1 MDSNS
6 FQPSSLEEAASLI
19 QKQLALFRDQK
30 EKTNSKEADDSSNLL
45 IICIDGRCASGKTS
59 LASLLQS
66 QIENSQVIHLDDF
79 FLQPY
84 QRTPKRYATPG
95 RNVDSERI
103 VEEILEPA
111 MHGNP
116 IVYRPFSCR
125 SMSLQDP
132 VSIGQ
137 PEVLILEGSYAT
149 NSDLD
154 PYADLRIL
162 TTIDPDLQLERIE
175 KRNGKEKL
183 QDFKNRWIPLEEKY
197 FQIVG
202 PARFDL
208 VLDLGHLK

>member
-1 MDSNS
+1 MDSNL
-6 FQPSSLEEAASLI
+6 FQPSSLEEAAGLV
-19 QKQLALFRDQK
+19 QKQLASFRDQK
-30 EKTNSKEADDSSNLL
+30 EKTNSKGVADFSNLL

-59 LASLLQS
+59 LAALLES

-95 RNVDSERI
+95 RNIDSERI
-103 VEEILEPA
+103 IQEILEPA
-111 MHGNP
+111 RHGLP
-116 IVYRPFSCR
+116 IVYQPFSCR
-125 SMSLQDP
+125 SMSLQAP
-132 VSIGQ
+132 VSIGK
-137 PEVLILEGSYAT
+137 PEVLILEGSYAA
-149 NSDLD
+149 NSDLG

-183 QDFKNRWIPLEEKY
+183 QDFKSRWIPLEENY
-197 FQIVG
+197 FQTVD

-208 VLDLGHLK
+208 VFDLGHLK